1 MCIRS
6 MINMIAK
13 NKENT
18 KYGSILN
25 MDVSTTNHVKHKSN
39 KHGKYHT
46 NQNNK
51 TWVIKIKH
59 HKHPY
64 DHYVYACTL
73 DLVHTC

>member
-13 NKENT
+13 HKENT

-25 MDVSTTNHVKHKSN
+25 MGVSTINHVKHKSN
-39 KHGKYHT
+39 KHDKYHT
-46 NQNNK
+46 NQNMSHP
-51 TWVIKIKH
+51 KH

-73 DLVHTC
+73 DLGHT